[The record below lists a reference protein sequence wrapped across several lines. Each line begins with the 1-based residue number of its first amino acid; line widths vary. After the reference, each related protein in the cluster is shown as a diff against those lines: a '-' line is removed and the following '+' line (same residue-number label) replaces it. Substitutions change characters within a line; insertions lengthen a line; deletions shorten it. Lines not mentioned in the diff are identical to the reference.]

1 MRKNVAEGS
10 RHTVPLTIHL
20 LQALEKKGYQYVQV
34 KAFTSDKHFDY
45 VDPRVF
51 IMVPIKE
58 LPIDPVMKDIY
69 EPINSELLKRWAN
82 EKDDMTEFRIAM
94 N

>member
-10 RHTVPLTIHL
+10 RQTVPMTVDL
-20 LQALEKKGYQYVQV
+20 LLALEKKGFQYVQV
-34 KAFTSDKHFDY
+34 KGFSSDKHFDY

-51 IMVPIKE
+51 IMVPMKE
-58 LPIDPVMKDIY
+58 LPTDPLLKDIY
-69 EPINSELLKRWAN
+69 EPINSKLLRRWAT
-82 EKDDMTEFRIAM
+82 EKDEMTEFRVAM

>member
-10 RHTVPLTIHL
+10 RHTVPMTVSL
-20 LQALEKKGYQYVQV
+20 LQSLEKKGFQFVQV
-34 KAFTSDKHFDY
+34 KGFTSDKHFDY

-51 IMVPIKE
+51 IMVPMKE
-58 LPIDPVMKDIY
+58 LPTDPLLKDIY
-69 EPINSELLKRWAN
+69 EPINSELLKRWASEN
-82 EKDDMTEFRIAM
+82 DEMTEFRVAM